1 MTTKFVRD
9 VTPHITFENALA
21 WDAEDEK
28 FSWLD
33 YNILDAIDWDARRDN
48 GYYDQRK
55 DAAVNWIEV
64 RLQKLI
70 DTNIA
75 SWAEYRLAHPAH

>member
-1 MTTKFVRD
+1 MRWLGTPKMRSFRGWITTSLMQSIGMPQEMT
-9 VTPHITFENALA
+9 
-21 WDAEDEK
+21 
-28 FSWLD
+28 
-33 YNILDAIDWDARRDN
+33 